1 LKRPRYRVYSEYL
14 KKKYGCK
21 VYKLPVNLPVTC
33 PNRDG
38 RLGHGGCIYCGEA
51 GAGFEALS
59 KQMPVEKQLEKNMA
73 YIGKRYGAKK
83 YIAYFQNFSNT
94 YLEPERFKDYL
105 YRARIPDI
113 VEVYISTRPDCI
125 SSRHLEAAAGFGKD
139 TGLEVTF
146 ELGLQ
151 TVNYHTLDRLNRGH
165 TLAEFIDAVL
175 QLKCSGFRVC
185 AHIIPDL
192 PWDDM
197 QDVVENAKVVSA
209 LGVDQVKLHSL
220 YIVRGTRLER
230 MYMENEIELVS
241 MEEYIQRIITF
252 LEYLHPEIIIQR
264 LISRAPEEEAL
275 KSNWNTSW
283 WKVKEQIE
291 KRMESTDTWQGK
303 RFDYLGGKAVK
314 EFL

>member
-1 LKRPRYRVYSEYL
+1 
-14 KKKYGCK
+14 
-21 VYKLPVNLPVTC
+21 
-33 PNRDG
+33 
-38 RLGHGGCIYCGEA
+38 
-51 GAGFEALS
+51 
-59 KQMPVEKQLEKNMA
+59 VEKQLEKNMA

-83 YIAYFQNFSNT
+83 YIAYFQNYSNT

-105 YRARIPDI
+105 YRARMPDI
-113 VEVYISTRPDCI
+113 VEVYVSTRPDCI
-125 SSRHLEAAAGFGKD
+125 SSRHLEAAAGFRKD

-175 QLKCSGFRVC
+175 QLKGGGFRVC

-197 QDVVENAKVVSA
+197 QDAVENAKVVSA
-209 LGVDQVKLHSL
+209 LGVNQVKLHSL
-220 YIVRGTRLER
+220 YIVRGTQLAR